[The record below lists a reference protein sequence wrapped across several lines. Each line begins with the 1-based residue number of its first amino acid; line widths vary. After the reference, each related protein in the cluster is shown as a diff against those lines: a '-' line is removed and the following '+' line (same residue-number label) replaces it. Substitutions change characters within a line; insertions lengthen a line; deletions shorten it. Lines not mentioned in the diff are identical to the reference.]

1 MNRLA
6 RFWHSL
12 SWISILAGSLVFC
25 TLVFAA
31 VLFRDRL
38 IEWAIR
44 FWNSLTWETII
55 IGLILFLVSL
65 ALSFG
70 AIALVMVKVPPHYFS
85 SKHDR
90 DFLPNSPWLVRWGAV
105 IAKNIAGV
113 FLILL
118 GIVLSL
124 PGVPGQGVL
133 TILLGVIFL
142 DIPGKRP
149 IEARIIKRPAVLSA
163 INKLRAK
170 YNKPPL
176 ELDED

>member
-1 MNRLA
+1 MSWLTS
-6 RFWHSL
+6 FW
-12 SWISILAGSLVFC
+12 
-25 TLVFAA
+25 
-31 VLFRDRL
+31 
-38 IEWAIR
+38 E
-44 FWNSLTWETII
+44 SLTLGGVL
-55 IGLILFLVSL
+55 IGVGLFLVSL
-65 ALSFG
+65 TISFG
-70 AIALVMVKVPPHYFS
+70 ALALVMVKVPPHYFS
-85 SKHDR
+85 SRHDR

-124 PGVPGQGVL
+124 PGIPGQGIL
-133 TILLGVIFL
+133 TILLGIIFL

-149 IEARIIKRPAVLSA
+149 LEARIIKRPAVLSA

-176 ELDED
+176 ELDD